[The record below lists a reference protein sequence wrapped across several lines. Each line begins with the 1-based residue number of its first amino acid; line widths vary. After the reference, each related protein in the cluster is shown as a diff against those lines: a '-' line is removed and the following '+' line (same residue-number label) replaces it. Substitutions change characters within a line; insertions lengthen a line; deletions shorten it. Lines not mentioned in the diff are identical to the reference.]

1 VFKPALA
8 LPNSDR
14 GAVLRGEFRHPAIFA
29 QSAPLVQDSYVV
41 PGSASNYGAAATL
54 NVGGVEP
61 RGAGAVRSDAITRR
75 NDIRQLSKATLI
87 LFVTKLNAAG
97 TVNFSTANGAWTE
110 SGVNGASGTPV
121 PLAAVAGGVAI

>member
-54 NVGGVEP
+54 NVG
-61 RGAGAVRSDAITRR
+61 DAS
-75 NDIRQLSKATLI
+75 NDEALVQFDLTQLP
-87 LFVTKLNAAG
+87 AG
-97 TVNFSTANGAWTE
+97 TTS
-110 SGVNGASGTPV
+110 ASSPK
-121 PLAAVAGGVAI
+121 PR